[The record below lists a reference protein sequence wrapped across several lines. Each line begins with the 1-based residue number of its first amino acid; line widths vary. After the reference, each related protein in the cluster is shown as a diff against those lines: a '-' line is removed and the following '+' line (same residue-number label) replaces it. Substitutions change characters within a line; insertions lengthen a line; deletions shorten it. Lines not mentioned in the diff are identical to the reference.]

1 MDKKIPVISIVG
13 IHNSGKTTFIESVI
27 GILSERGYRVGAV
40 KHDPKGKAKTD
51 TPGKDSY
58 RMFHAGA
65 EQVILASPGRI
76 TSYIRDD
83 DYDPSDIIE
92 KYMIRDLDIVIIEG
106 FKGYKNTDKFE
117 VIRKE
122 ENRELVIS
130 EKDGL
135 KGVITDYYRY
145 PLRFDINRPEEFAD
159 YVEKHYINAEKH
171 L

>member
-13 IHNSGKTTFIESVI
+13 IHNSGKTTFIERI
-27 GILSERGYRVGAV
+27 IKILSEKGYKVGTI

-58 RMFHAGA
+58 RMFNAGA
-65 EQVILASPGRI
+65 RQVVLASPKKI

-92 KYMIRDLDIVIIEG
+92 KYMVSDLDIIIIEG
-106 FKGYKNTDKFE
+106 FKGYRNTDKFE

-122 ENRELVIS
+122 EDRDLVIS
-130 EKDGL
+130 EKEGL
-135 KGVITDYYRY
+135 KGVITDYYPY
-145 PLRFDINRPEEFAD
+145 PLKFDVNRPEDFAE
-159 YVEKHYINAEKH
+159 YIEKHYIKAEKH